1 VLDAWGRPTL
11 SSTIV
16 GVLPVLL
23 CTLTLFAFQSI
34 DCPDVAS
41 CRQAALDAM
50 SRGEFETFHDLA
62 WRAAQKGKPND
73 PELMALVA
81 RAQSLSGRAGDALVM
96 LRRLAQKGIATDAAT
111 SDDFRRVRALA
122 GWPEVEALLKAN
134 EGPTPTPDAPAASP
148 ATVTPPM
155 VTPAAP
161 SSSSSVAPPA
171 GKPTAAPAPAA
182 RTAPAVVATPEDEAL
197 PSALSAI
204 HPAGLAHDEV
214 SRRFILGDR
223 RENKLVIFD
232 EVFKRATDMVGADS
246 AGFFGLSALEI
257 DHRRGD
263 LWVANSSSGRA
274 ASLHKLQLVSGRV
287 LFALEVPEEMG
298 ATMFV
303 DAAVLSDGHVLL
315 LDAQGRRLLGVLP
328 GKREFHRAGKVDV
341 DGLTSLAPL
350 GPNTVYVAHRDGVL
364 RVDLASRSASAVRGA
379 PAGLLRIRPH
389 RGALIAVQPTDE
401 GHRILRL
408 RLDGAARK
416 VNGVDVLDASVTMP
430 DASGITI
437 VDDVVS
443 YIASVDGAAVM
454 RRVKG
459 GR

>member
-1 VLDAWGRPTL
+1 
-11 SSTIV
+11 
-16 GVLPVLL
+16 
-23 CTLTLFAFQSI
+23 
-34 DCPDVAS
+34 
-41 CRQAALDAM
+41 M
-50 SRGEFETFHDLA
+50 SRGDFETFHDLA
-62 WRAAQKGKPND
+62 WRAVQKGKPND
-73 PELMALVA
+73 PELMVLVA
-81 RAQSLSGRAGDALVM
+81 RAQSLSGRPGDALVM
-96 LRRLAQKGIATDAAT
+96 LRRLAQQGIGTDAAT

-122 GWPEVEALLKAN
+122 GWPEIEARLKAN
-134 EGPTPTPDAPAASP
+134 EGSAPTPDAPAASP
-148 ATVTPPM
+148 ATVAPPTD
-155 VTPAAP
+155 TPAAP
-161 SSSSSVAPPA
+161 SSSSSAAPPA
-171 GKPTAAPAPAA
+171 AKPTDAPAPAP
-182 RTAPAVVATPEDEAL
+182 RTAPEVVATPDDEAL

-246 AGFFGLSALEI
+246 AGFFGLSAVEI

-263 LWVANSSSGRA
+263 LWVANSGSGRA

-287 LFALEVPEEMG
+287 LFALEVPEDLG
-298 ATMFV
+298 AATLV

-315 LDAQGRRLLGVLP
+315 LDAQGRRILGVLP

-341 DGLTSLAPL
+341 DGLTSMAPL

-364 RVDLASRSASAVRGA
+364 RVDLASRSGSALRDA

-389 RGALIAVQPTDE
+389 RGALIAVQATDE

-408 RLDGAARK
+408 GLDGAARK
-416 VNGVDVLDASVTMP
+416 VNRIDVLDASVTLP